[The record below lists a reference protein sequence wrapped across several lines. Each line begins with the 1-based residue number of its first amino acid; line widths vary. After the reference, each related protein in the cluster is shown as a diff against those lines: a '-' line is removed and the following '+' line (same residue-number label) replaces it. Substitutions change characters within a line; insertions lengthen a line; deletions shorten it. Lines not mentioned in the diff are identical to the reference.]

1 MELKLLTKRLS
12 VSGQIRLADLKV
24 LADLGFKT
32 IINNRPDGEVP
43 RQPKSDTLAARAA
56 SLGLNY
62 HFIPVVPGQMTLDN
76 VAGFKAVLDGDP
88 GQTVAFCRT
97 GTRSTI
103 VWAKT
108 QSGQRSP
115 EEIIRRTSS
124 AGYDLSTLKS
134 ELGARQ
140 PKVRTDVSDTQKN
153 RAASRSHM
161 VVIIGG
167 GSAGI
172 ATAASL
178 LGRRPNLDVA
188 IIEPSEVHYYQP
200 GWTMVGG
207 GVFDAP
213 STKRKMKDLI
223 PRGATWI
230 KGTVASFLPD
240 ENAVELEDGTW
251 VIYET
256 LIAAPGL
263 QLDYHKIE
271 GASETL
277 GKHGVTSNYLYQY
290 APYTWELVQ
299 TLKSGTA
306 IFTQP
311 PMPIK
316 CAGAP
321 QKAMYLSGDHWFRSG
336 VLGQIKIDFCTAG
349 GAIFGVKEYVPALM
363 DYVKKYRAELNFGE
377 TLIKVDGPKKTAWFE
392 KSGDGDTTEIVERQ
406 FDMLHITPPQSAPDF
421 VKLSPLANAD
431 GWIDVDPET
440 LCHMRYPNIYALGD
454 ACSAPNAKTMAAA
467 RKQAPVVATNVLA
480 TLDGKSSRAFYD
492 GYGSCPLTVERGK
505 IVLAEFGYGGK
516 LLPSFPRWLING
528 TKPSRLSWV
537 LKEWI
542 LPPVYWRGMLKGKEW
557 LVKPKPQDRPEKE
570 DA

>member
-1 MELKLLTKRLS
+1 MDMKPLTDYLS

-24 LADLGFKT
+24 LAAQGFKT
-32 IINNRPDGEVP
+32 IINNRPDGEAP
-43 RQPKSDTLAARAA
+43 RQPKSDTLAQRAA

-62 HFIPVVPGQMTLDN
+62 HFIPVVPGQMTSDN
-76 VAGFKAVLDGDP
+76 VEAFKGVLDGNP
-88 GQTVAFCRT
+88 GQTLAFCRS

-108 QSGQRSP
+108 QSGRRSSTK
-115 EEIIRRTSS
+115 IIGMASA
-124 AGYDLSTLKS
+124 AGYDLSAMKNELDAVAPKLAS
-134 ELGARQ
+134 EVSENAL
-140 PKVRTDVSDTQKN
+140 RTPVSH
-153 RAASRSHM
+153 SHM
-161 VVIIGG
+161 VVVIGG

-172 ATAASL
+172 ATASSL
-178 LGRRPNLDVA
+178 LGRRPNLNIA

-207 GVFDAP
+207 GVFNAL
-213 STKRKMKDLI
+213 STERKMKDII

-230 KGTVASFLPD
+230 KGAVATFLPD
-240 ENAVELEDGTW
+240 ENAVELEDGTR
-251 VIYET
+251 VNYEM

-263 QLDYHKIE
+263 RLDYHKIE
-271 GASETL
+271 GALETL
-277 GKHGVTSNYLYQY
+277 GKNGVTSNYLYEY

-299 TLKSGTA
+299 NLKNGTA

-321 QKAMYLSGDHWFRSG
+321 QKAMYLSADHWFKSG
-336 VLGQIKIDFCTAG
+336 VLNRIKIDFCTSG
-349 GAIFGVKEYVPALM
+349 SAIFGVKEYVPALM
-363 DYVKKYRAELNFGE
+363 EYVKKYRARLNFGE

-421 VKLSPLANAD
+421 VKSSPLANAA

-440 LCHMRYPNIYALGD
+440 LCHMRFPNIYALGD

-557 LVKPKPQDRPEKE
+557 LVKPKLQERPAKE
-570 DA
+570 DV

>member
-1 MELKLLTKRLS
+1 MELKSLTKSLS
-12 VSGQIRLADLKV
+12 VSGQIRLADVKS
-24 LADLGFKT
+24 LANLGFKT
-32 IINNRPDGEVP
+32 IINNRPDGEAP
-43 RQPKSDTLAARAA
+43 RQPKSDTLAKRAA

-62 HFIPVVPGQMTLDN
+62 HFIPVVPGQMTSDN
-76 VAGFKAVLDGDP
+76 VAAFKAVLDEDP
-88 GQTVAFCRT
+88 GQTLAFCRT

-108 QSGQRSP
+108 QSGRRSP
-115 EEIIRRTSS
+115 DEIIRRASG
-124 AGYDLSTLKS
+124 AGYDLSGMKEALDAIAGS
-134 ELGARQ
+134 G
-140 PKVRTDVSDTQKN
+140 SDTQPGS
-153 RAASRSHM
+153 AASRSHK

-188 IIEPSEVHYYQP
+188 IIEPRDVHYYQP

-213 STKRKMKDLI
+213 STERKMKDLI
-223 PRGATWI
+223 PRGARWI
-230 KGTVASFLPD
+230 KGAVATFLPD
-240 ENAVELEDGTW
+240 ENAVQLDDGTR
-251 VIYET
+251 VQYEM

-263 QLDYHKIE
+263 RLDFQKID
-271 GASETL
+271 GALETL
-277 GKHGVTSNYLYQY
+277 GENGVTSNYLYQY

-321 QKAMYLSGDHWFRSG
+321 QKAMYLSADHWFRSG
-336 VLGQIKIDFCTAG
+336 VLDQIKIDFCTAG

-363 DYVKKYRAELNFGE
+363 DYVKKYRATLNFGE
-377 TLIKVDGPKKTAWFE
+377 TLIKVDGSNKTAWFQ
-392 KSGDGDTTEIVERQ
+392 KAGQDGSTEIVERS

-421 VKLSPLANAD
+421 VKSSPLANAA

-440 LCHMRYPNIYALGD
+440 LRHTRHNNIYALGD
-454 ACSAPNAKTMAAA
+454 VCSAPNAKTMAAA
-467 RKQAPVVATNVLA
+467 RKQAPIVATNVLA
-480 TLDGKSSRAFYD
+480 TLDGKPNRVAYD

-505 IVLAEFGYGGK
+505 IVLAEFGYGGT

-528 TKPSRLSWV
+528 TQPSRLSWI

-557 LVKPKPQDRPEKE
+557 LVKLKPQDRPAKE
-570 DA
+570 DV